1 MRIQNLEFPLVIS
14 YDMSNNRVW
23 NPKVNAL
30 FGLISILEKEKSNIK
45 NGEPIPMNQF
55 SVIVT
60 PAGFKPATLRA
71 EIWYSIQLNYG
82 AFINVLFH

>member
-1 MRIQNLEFPLVIS
+1 MK
-14 YDMSNNRVW
+14 
-23 NPKVNAL
+23 PKVNAL

-60 PAGFKPATLRA
+60 QTYGSSNFLDGIN
-71 EIWYSIQLNYG
+71 EINSKKIFPEIKNY
-82 AFINVLFH
+82 FWE